1 MKQDYWTYNK
11 PLSMAGLGGGATSLS
26 NAGAALFSYDD
37 AAYSN
42 FFNNGGNDN
51 PIDISNSSYHQVT
64 SYASGYRNHEGLSSF
79 YDHDQGKVFSGGN
92 QQGYSGTGYNNLL
105 SMPWP
110 QAGNTYVGY
119 PEFYQVQNSTTLLSS
134 AVTTGT
140 GRGLTVGYLQDD
152 TAVFVRTMSSGVNR
166 LHFHYYPSG
175 TYIGYLTMFEAA
187 SYGSN
192 DPKNIGAQQ
201 DICFDGTRILFI
213 DENNSGY
220 VFGYDMPANAAA
232 INSSST
238 IYTSRRWTSS
248 YSGHM
253 IYGMVWTGDGII
265 YNHYG
270 NGSAKYDRLSGTGY
284 SGTHTY
290 VRNYEHYNNR
300 TDNFG
305 VAMDYKNRRL
315 ILGGWS
321 ASEMRL
327 YGE

>member
-11 PLSMAGLGGGATSLS
+11 PLSMTGFGGGATSLS
-26 NAGAALFSYDD
+26 NAGASLFSYDD

-42 FFNNGGNDN
+42 FFNNGGNDT
-51 PIDISNSSYHQVT
+51 PINISNSSYHQVT
-64 SYASGYRNHEGLSSF
+64 SFASGYRNHGGLSPF
-79 YDHDQGKVFSGGN
+79 YDHDQGKVFSGAN
-92 QQGYSGTGYNNLL
+92 QYSSYNDLL

-110 QAGNTYVGY
+110 EAGNTYIGY
-119 PEFYQVQNSTTLLSS
+119 PSFYQVQSSVTVLSTALSS
-134 AVTTGT
+134 FGT
-140 GRGLTVGYLQDD
+140 GRGCTVAYLQDD
-152 TAVFVRTMSSGVNR
+152 TAVFVRTMTQNVNY

-175 TYIGYLTMFEAA
+175 TYIGYLKMHEA
-187 SYGSN
+187 SSSGQN
-192 DPKNIGAQQ
+192 DPSNLGNQN
-201 DICFDGTRILFI
+201 DICFDGTHILLL
-213 DENNSGY
+213 DSNNSGY
-220 VFGYDMPANAAA
+220 VFGYDMPANVAA

-248 YSGHM
+248 YGGHM
-253 IYGMVWTGDGII
+253 IFGMVWTGDGII

-305 VAMDYKNRRL
+305 VAMDYKNKIL

-321 ASEMRL
+321 NTEMRL
-327 YGE
+327 YSE

>member
-1 MKQDYWTYNK
+1 MSIQQM
-11 PLSMAGLGGGATSLS
+11 LFGTSGS
-26 NAGAALFSYDD
+26 LFSYDD

-64 SYASGYRNHEGLSSF
+64 TFASGYSGHGGLSPF
-79 YDHDQGKVFSGGN
+79 YDHDQGKVFSGASSNTSNYGDLV
-92 QQGYSGTGYNNLL
+92 SFV
-105 SMPWP
+105 WP
-110 QAGNTYVGY
+110 EAGNTYIGY
-119 PEFYQVQNSTTLLSS
+119 PEFYQVQTTPTVMSTAMQTY
-134 AVTTGT
+134 GT
-140 GRGLTVGYLQDD
+140 ARGFTVAYLQDD
-152 TAVFVRTMSSGVNR
+152 TAVFVRTTTSGVNR

-175 TYIGYLTMFEAA
+175 TYIGYLTMFEAS

-192 DPKNIGAQQ
+192 DPKNFGNQT
-201 DICFDGTRILFI
+201 DICFDGTHILLL
-213 DENNSGY
+213 DSNNSGY

-232 INSSST
+232 INSSNT
-238 IYTSRRWTSS
+238 TKITTSRRWTSS
-248 YSGHM
+248 FGGHM
-253 IYGMVWTGDGII
+253 IFGMVWTGDGII

-305 VAMDYKNRRL
+305 VTMDYKNRRL

-321 ASEMRL
+321 NTEMRL

>member
-1 MKQDYWTYNK
+1 
-11 PLSMAGLGGGATSLS
+11 MAIQQMFFGVSGSPFT
-26 NAGAALFSYDD
+26 YDD

-64 SYASGYRNHEGLSSF
+64 SYASGYRNHEGLSPF

-92 QQGYSGTGYNNLL
+92 QTGYNSLL

-110 QAGNTYVGY
+110 QAGNTYIGY
-119 PEFYQVQNSTTLLSS
+119 PEFYQVQNSTTTLSTALNS
-134 AVTTGT
+134 LGT
-140 GRGLTVGYLQDD
+140 GRGFTVAYLQDN
-152 TAVFVRTMSSGVNR
+152 TAVFVRTMTSGVDR

-175 TYIGYLTMFEAA
+175 TYIGYLTMHEAS

-192 DPKNIGAQQ
+192 DPSNLGNQT
-201 DICFDGTRILFI
+201 DICFDGTHILLL
-213 DENNSGY
+213 DGNNGGY

-248 YSGHM
+248 FSGHM
-253 IYGMVWTGDGII
+253 IFGMVWTGDGII
-265 YNHYG
+265 YNYYG
-270 NGSAKYDRLSGTGY
+270 NGSAYYDRLSGTGY